1 MAAFRALRCLRV
13 LRLDEALVDFADVQ
27 LERTHRATAGQLLP
41 AAFLLLVHIDDSQ
54 FLRLRGR
61 GFLCAATLHRLR
73 SGNRRAG
80 NRLVDD
86 HHRYRR
92 AADDIGRVLIHA
104 VARIIAPGV
113 SVDIGVDLLDRNA
126 DQHNRLRVLDQL
138 RLRDG
143 EILVHTDHDVNRLAG
158 ITAGRYII
166 RVEEDITQHFL
177 ALEHRHDGRAVL
189 NLAITGGVGEKL
201 RRRHLAGEFLQ
212 RAVAV
217 EKRCAQLLRRRHGRG
232 NSGLHKK

>member
-1 MAAFRALRCLRV
+1 M

-27 LERTHRATAGQLLP
+27 LERTHCATAGQLLP
-41 AAFLLLVHIDDSQ
+41 AALLLLVHIDDSQ

-113 SVDIGVDLLDRNA
+113 SVDISVDFLDRNA
-126 DQHNRLRVLDQL
+126 DQHNRLRVLDQF
-138 RLRDG
+138 RFRDG
-143 EILVHTDHDVNRLAG
+143 EILVHADHDVNRLAG

-166 RVEEDITQHFL
+166 RVEEDIADRFL
-177 ALEHRHDGRAVL
+177 TFQHRHQRRLFL
-189 NLAITGGVGEKL
+189 NRTVASRIREEL

>member
-1 MAAFRALRCLRV
+1 M

-54 FLRLRGR
+54 FLRLRGY
-61 GFLCAATLHRLR
+61 GFLCAAALHRLR

-104 VARIIAPGV
+104 VARIITPGV
-113 SVDIGVDLLDRNA
+113 SVDIGVDFLDRNA

-166 RVEEDITQHFL
+166 RVEEDIADRFL
-177 ALEHRHDGRAVL
+177 TFQHRHQRRLFLNRTVAGR
-189 NLAITGGVGEKL
+189 IREEL
-201 RRRHLAGEFLQ
+201 RRRYLAGEFLQ

-217 EKRCAQLLRRRHGRG
+217 EKRCAQLLRRRHWCG